1 MWPGLICAATR
12 DSDKSER
19 TARFFPICPRGSR
32 YWLAAHEDQMSGR
45 GREPMLDEILS
56 DPIVV
61 ALMAADG
68 VDPRELEAM
77 VSRVGRCRSINRR
90 MPGG

>member
-1 MWPGLICAATR
+1 
-12 DSDKSER
+12 
-19 TARFFPICPRGSR
+19 
-32 YWLAAHEDQMSGR
+32 MSGR